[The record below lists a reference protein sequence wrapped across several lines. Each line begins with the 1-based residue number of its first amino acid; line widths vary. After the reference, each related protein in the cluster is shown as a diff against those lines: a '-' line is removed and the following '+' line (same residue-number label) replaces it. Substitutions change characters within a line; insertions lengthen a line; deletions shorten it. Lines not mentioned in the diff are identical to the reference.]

1 MIMTNLRANNIFSI
15 FQNQKE
21 SENCPKTLELT
32 HRTRI
37 YDGAFVAVFID
48 RADAEEVIVF

>member
-1 MIMTNLRANNIFSI
+1 MLTKFRAIYIFSI

-37 YDGAFVAVFID
+37 DDGAFVAVFVD
-48 RADAEEVIVF
+48 GADAEEVIVF